1 MQDLQHFKND
11 ITLILSRERLDTYDS
26 LEQYKENLKLISF
39 ITPKISSLEIYLRN
53 ALDYCLTQIKGSD
66 WVFSEDSLTNLMNE
80 QKEKKKEITHS
91 LILSK
96 MSLGAV
102 IKLIFCYK
110 LERVILDLKRINFK
124 SYYPNN
130 KNALF
135 INNKKNPLF
144 INNKKNPLF
153 INNKKNPLS
162 SASKVH
168 IALNLLWTIRNRAYH
183 WENLLKTKPNNRPLI
198 TTYSTGLKD
207 NDRAKMP
214 INISVEPSKIVLFLD
229 DLIKSIGNKDLENLS
244 DL

>member
-11 ITLILSRERLDTYDS
+11 ITLILSKERLDTYDS

-66 WVFSEDSLTNLMNE
+66 WVFSGDSLTNLINE

-102 IKLIFCYK
+102 IRLIFCYK
-110 LERVILDLKRINFK
+110 LEGVILDLRTYSLKA
-124 SYYPNN
+124 YYKDN
-130 KNALF
+130 KDTLL
-135 INNKKNPLF
+135 IKGRKQH
-144 INNKKNPLF
+144 
-153 INNKKNPLS
+153 LS
-162 SASKVH
+162 NYAKAY

-183 WENLLKTKPNNRPLI
+183 WENLLKLRANNRPRI
-198 TTYSTGLKD
+198 TTRFIRELEKPTSKSFNFGI
-207 NDRAKMP
+207 MP
-214 INISVEPSKIVLFLD
+214 NKIVSFLD
-229 DLIKSIGNKDLENLS
+229 DLIKSIGNKDLEKLS
-244 DL
+244 SL

>member
-11 ITLILSRERLDTYDS
+11 ITLILSKERLDTYDS

-66 WVFSEDSLTNLMNE
+66 WVFSENSLTNLINE
-80 QKEKKKEITHS
+80 QKEKKKEIRHS

-110 LERVILDLKRINFK
+110 LEGVVLDLRAYRFRA
-124 SYYPNN
+124 YYHEKKDTLLI
-130 KNALF
+130 KNRKQ
-135 INNKKNPLF
+135 N
-144 INNKKNPLF
+144 
-153 INNKKNPLS
+153 LS
-162 SASKVH
+162 NYAKAH

-183 WENLLKTKPNNRPLI
+183 WENLLKTKPNNRPRI
-198 TTYSTGLKD
+198 TTYFTGLKD
-207 NDRAKMP
+207 NDRAKISM
-214 INISVEPSKIVLFLD
+214 NISVEPSKIVLFLD

-244 DL
+244 SL

>member
-11 ITLILSRERLDTYDS
+11 ITLILSKDRLETYDN
-26 LEQYKENLKLISF
+26 LEQYKENLKLISL
-39 ITPKISSLEIYLRN
+39 ITPKISNLEIYLRN

-66 WVFSEDSLTNLMNE
+66 WVFSEDSLTNLINE

-110 LERVILDLKRINFK
+110 LEGVVLDLRAYRFRA
-124 SYYPNN
+124 YYHEN
-130 KNALF
+130 KDTLL
-135 INNKKNPLF
+135 IKNRKQ
-144 INNKKNPLF
+144 N
-153 INNKKNPLS
+153 LS
-162 SASKVH
+162 NYAKAH

-183 WENLLKTKPNNRPLI
+183 WENLFKTANNRPRI
-198 TTYSTGLKD
+198 TTYFTGLKD

-214 INISVEPSKIVLFLD
+214 MNISVEPSKIVLFLD

-244 DL
+244 GL